1 MALVLQERPSLVFGD
16 AVHVRFACM
25 DDAEF
30 AGYVIATEAT
40 LCMVAM
46 PKQFYACCVAFPR
59 TQPENSAVSAGP

>member
-1 MALVLQERPSLVFGD
+1 MALYLQERPSLVFGD

-46 PKQFYACCVAFPR
+46 PKQFYACCVASPR
-59 TQPENSAVSAGP
+59 TQPENSAVSAEP